1 MTNVSGKLARNKEL
15 IKMLISIV
23 GFVLTLIGVVFSD
36 ELGKQLSNAAISVGT
51 AIASTLILFHII
63 PRYLLKKS

>member
-1 MTNVSGKLARNKEL
+1 MVDVNGKLARNKEL
-15 IKMLISIV
+15 IKMLMSIV

-36 ELGKQLSNAAISVGT
+36 ELGKQLSTAAISVGT

-63 PRYLLKKS
+63 PRYLLKKG